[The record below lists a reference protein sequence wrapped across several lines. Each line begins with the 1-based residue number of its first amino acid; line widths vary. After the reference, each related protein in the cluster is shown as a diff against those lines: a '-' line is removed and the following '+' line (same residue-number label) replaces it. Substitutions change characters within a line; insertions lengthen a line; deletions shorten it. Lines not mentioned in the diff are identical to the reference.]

1 MDRNFE
7 RGRQRWERRRERG
20 LFKDK
25 FRNFYERNTELSTIN
40 RGREGGK
47 RLVWIGIGLEF
58 EPRRVFQRGLN
69 GVFFR
74 WCDSSRANEE
84 SREGRKGGMTRSL
97 RNGRN
102 FGVRLEDFKVGVG
115 KIMETRFVNGL
126 EFFGGRLVWFFFFFL
141 ESNRRRRSIPS

>member
-40 RGREGGK
+40 RERGGGREGEK

-84 SREGRKGGMTRSL
+84 SRGGGRKDDAIVT
-97 RNGRN
+97 
-102 FGVRLEDFKVGVG
+102 
-115 KIMETRFVNGL
+115 
-126 EFFGGRLVWFFFFFL
+126 
-141 ESNRRRRSIPS
+141 